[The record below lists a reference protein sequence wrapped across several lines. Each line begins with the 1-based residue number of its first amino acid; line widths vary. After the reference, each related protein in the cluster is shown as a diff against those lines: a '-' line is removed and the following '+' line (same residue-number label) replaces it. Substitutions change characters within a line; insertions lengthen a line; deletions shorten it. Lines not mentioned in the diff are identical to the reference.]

1 MLPELRLKRIAATE
15 KAGLWCNWQHD
26 GLLIRSV
33 RVQLPS
39 APSLHIGV

>member
-1 MLPELRLKRIAATE
+1 MLPSLRLKRIAATE
-15 KAGLWCNWQHD
+15 KVGLWCNWQHD

-39 APSLHIGV
+39 APLLRIGV